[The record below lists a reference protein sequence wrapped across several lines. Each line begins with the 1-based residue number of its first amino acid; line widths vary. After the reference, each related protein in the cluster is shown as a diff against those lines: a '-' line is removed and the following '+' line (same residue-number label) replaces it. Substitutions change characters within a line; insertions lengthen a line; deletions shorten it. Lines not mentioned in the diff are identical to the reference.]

1 MTTTEKKLYEHLKE
15 VLLSLESVFGIDGCY
30 TEIQL
35 YASLDSARE
44 EAMPDDD
51 HIDWYNMR
59 YLREAMQGKP
69 VEGLSDWQ
77 TLEGAAGIIAN
88 ANRYLYHYEIAN
100 DL

>member
-1 MTTTEKKLYEHLKE
+1 VTTTEKKLYEHLKE
-15 VLLSLESVFGIDGCY
+15 VLLSLESVFDTDGYY

-44 EAMPDDD
+44 QAMPDDED
-51 HIDWYNMR
+51 INWYNMR

-69 VEGLSDWQ
+69 VDGVSDWQ
-77 TLEGAAGIIAN
+77 NLECAADCIAN
-88 ANRYLYHYEIAN
+88 ANRYLFHYEIVN